1 MTDKIEKLKEMQQLL
16 DEGTIT
22 SEEFAQMKQELLS
35 GNVKDKTSPV
45 KNLARKKIW
54 IAIILSLVIPFTG
67 YAYTGRW
74 KALLVFFSFFCGMGF
89 VIGVTSK
96 DAEKAFAN
104 SFRIASILGPIV
116 AAVDNGVAINKARI
130 NSQ

>member
-74 KALLVFFSFFCGMGF
+74 KALLVFFSLFCGMGF

-104 SFRIASILGPIV
+104 SVRIASILGPIV

>member
-1 MTDKIEKLKEMQQLL
+1 MTDKIEKLKQMQQLL

-35 GNVKDKTSPV
+35 GNFKDKTSPV

-67 YAYTGRW
+67 YVYTYRW
-74 KALLVFFSFFCGMGF
+74 KALLVFFSFFFGMGF
-89 VIGVTSK
+89 VISVTSK

-104 SFRIASILGPIV
+104 SVRISDRKSV
-116 AAVDNGVAINKARI
+116 V
-130 NSQ
+130 